1 MNKDVFCLPVLAFC
15 LCLARTPLSAG
26 QSLPRSTPE
35 AEGISSPGILAFITA
50 VDKDEA
56 KYAVH
61 SFMLVRHGKVVAEGW
76 WKPHS
81 PDESHVL
88 HSISKS
94 FTSTAVGLA
103 VAEGKLSIDDPVLK
117 FFPDEAPA
125 SPSDNLRAM
134 RVRDL
139 LTMTCGHETVPKLTG
154 TPSWVRTFLAYPVPH
169 APGTHF
175 LYDSTGVYM
184 LSAIVQKV
192 TGQTVLDYLR
202 PRIFSPLG
210 ISDPVWDASP
220 EGVTMGSTGLRL
232 RTEEIAEF
240 GQLYLQ
246 KGRWNGAQLI
256 PQSWVEA
263 ATSKEVPN
271 DEGTGAR
278 HVPNSRQGYGF
289 NFWMTTHEGYRA
301 AGSGGQ
307 YCLVFPKLDTVI
319 VTTADSKAMDSLL
332 AFIVDNLLPAIK
344 PGPLPADAAGLD
356 QLRQT
361 LSNLAIPS
369 HLASNLGQT
378 P

>member
-1 MNKDVFCLPVLAFC
+1 MNKSVLRLLIVAPG
-15 LCLARTPLSAG
+15 LLLAWTPLSAS

-35 AEGISSPGILAFITA
+35 AEGISSPGIQAFITA
-50 VDKDEA
+50 LDRDESE
-56 KYAVH
+56 YAVH

-81 PDESHVL
+81 PAEAHVL
-88 HSISKS
+88 HSLSKS

-103 VAEGKLSIDDPVLK
+103 VAEGRLSIDDPVLK
-117 FFPDEAPA
+117 FFPDEAPP
-125 SPSDNLRAM
+125 SPSANLRAM

-139 LTMTCGHETVPKLTG
+139 MTMTCGHETEPKFKG
-154 TPSWVRTFLAYPVPH
+154 TSSWVKTFLAYPVPH

-175 LYDSTGVYM
+175 FYDSSGVYM

-202 PRIFSPLG
+202 PRIFEPLG
-210 ISDPVWDASP
+210 IDHPVWDASP
-220 EGVTMGSTGLRL
+220 EGITMGGTGLRL
-232 RTEEIAEF
+232 CTEEIAKF

-246 KGRWNGAQLI
+246 KGQWNGTQLI
-256 PQSWVEA
+256 PSSWVEA

-271 DEGTGAR
+271 DQGTGAR

>member
-1 MNKDVFCLPVLAFC
+1 MNWSIPGLPIVASGLFLAWI
-15 LCLARTPLSAG
+15 PLSAD

-35 AEGISSPGILAFITA
+35 AEGVSSPGIEAFIAA
-50 VDKDEA
+50 VDRDES

-81 PDESHVL
+81 PAESHVL
-88 HSISKS
+88 HSLSKS

-103 VAEGKLSIDDPVLK
+103 VAEGRLSIDDPVLK
-117 FFPDEAPA
+117 FFPDEAPP
-125 SPSDNLRAM
+125 SPSANLRAM

-139 LTMTCGHETVPKLTG
+139 LTMTCGHETEPKLEG
-154 TPSWVRTFLAYPVPH
+154 SSSWVRIFLAHPVPH

-175 LYDSTGVYM
+175 LYDSAGVYV

-202 PRIFSPLG
+202 PRIFEPLG
-210 ISDPVWDASP
+210 ISHPVWDASP
-220 EGVTMGSTGLRL
+220 EGITMGGTGLRL

-246 KGRWNGAQLI
+246 NGRWNGTQLI
-256 PQSWVEA
+256 PSSWVKA

-307 YCLVFPKLDTVI
+307 YSLVFPRLDTVV
-319 VTTADSKAMDSLL
+319 VTTADSRAMDSLL
-332 AFIVDNLLPAIK
+332 ALIVDNLLPAIK
-344 PGPLPADAAGLD
+344 SGPLPADAAGLD

-361 LSNLAIPS
+361 LSGLAIP
-369 HLASNLGQT
+369 GK
-378 P
+378 

>member
-1 MNKDVFCLPVLAFC
+1 MYKSILWLPIVTFCLSLSCA
-15 LCLARTPLSAG
+15 PLSG
-26 QSLPRSTPE
+26 SESLPRSTPE
-35 AEGISSPGILAFITA
+35 AEGISSSGIQAFITA
-50 VDKDEA
+50 VDRDESR
-56 KYAVH
+56 YAVH
-61 SFMLVRHGKVVAEGW
+61 SFMLLRHGKVVAEGW

-81 PDESHVL
+81 AAESHVL
-88 HSISKS
+88 HSLSKS
-94 FTSTAVGLA
+94 FTSTAIGLA
-103 VAEGKLSIDDPVLK
+103 AAEGRLGIDDPVLK
-117 FFPDEAPA
+117 FFPDEAPP
-125 SPSDNLRAM
+125 SPSANLRAM

-139 LTMTCGHETVPKLTG
+139 LTMTCGHETEPKLDG
-154 TPSWVRTFLAYPVPH
+154 TSSWVKIFLAHPVPH

-175 LYDSTGVYM
+175 LYNSAGVYM

-202 PRIFSPLG
+202 PRIFEPLG
-210 ISDPVWDASP
+210 ISHPIWEASP
-220 EGVTMGSTGLRL
+220 EGITMGATGLRL

-246 KGRWNGAQLI
+246 KGRWNGIQLI
-256 PQSWVEA
+256 PSSWAEA

-319 VTTADSKAMDSLL
+319 VTTADSRAMDSLL
-332 AFIVDNLLPAIK
+332 TLIVDKLLPAIK
-344 PGPLPADAAGLD
+344 LGPLPVDVAGLD

-361 LSNLAIPS
+361 LSSLAIPG
-369 HLASNLGQT
+369 H
-378 P
+378 